1 MQFQTQQTAVPA
13 QVALQLQDITFAYDG
28 QAQNALE
35 GVNLSVSAGS
45 RIALLGRT
53 GCGKST
59 LLQLLTRAWDPQH
72 GNVLFN
78 DVPLRVLSE
87 HALRKTV
94 SVVPQRVH
102 LFSATLRE
110 NLRLAAPEASDDVLS
125 AMLER
130 VGLHKLLEDDGLN
143 SWLGEGGRQLSGGEL
158 RRLAIARALLH
169 DAPLMLLD
177 EPTEGLDATTESQIL
192 DLLANAMVGKTV
204 IMVTHRLRGLASFDQ
219 IIVMDN
225 GHIIE
230 QGSHAELLAKQGRY
244 YQFKQRL

>member
-1 MQFQTQQTAVPA
+1 VRWQHLKRWPRSRAPSSISGRLSPPRVRITQITEQEPEVQFHTQQTAVPA
-13 QVALQLQDITFAYDG
+13 QVALQLQDITFAYAG
-28 QAQNALE
+28 QTQNALE
-35 GVNLSVSAGS
+35 GINLSVSAGA

-72 GNVLFN
+72 GNILFN
-78 DVPLRVLSE
+78 DVPLREFSE

-110 NLRLAAPEASDDVLS
+110 NLRLATPEASDDVLS

-143 SWLGEGGRQLSGGEL
+143 SWLGEGGRQLSGGSYADWRLHEHCCTM
-158 RRLAIARALLH
+158 RR
-169 DAPLMLLD
+169 
-177 EPTEGLDATTESQIL
+177 
-192 DLLANAMVGKTV
+192 
-204 IMVTHRLRGLASFDQ
+204 
-219 IIVMDN
+219 
-225 GHIIE
+225 
-230 QGSHAELLAKQGRY
+230 
-244 YQFKQRL
+244 